1 MDDLP
6 SRLLTR
12 TAALAHRLVTERF
25 AELGARGYHYR
36 LLTTLIDDGPA
47 SQADLGRRTGIH
59 FSDMV
64 AALNE
69 LTDGGYVER
78 RPDPADRRRN
88 TVTVTPL
95 GHARAAALAQRA
107 AEIQEELL
115 APLSA
120 AERGEL
126 VRLLRLVSSAAGE
139 G

>member
-25 AELGARGYHYR
+25 AEIGARGYHYR

-47 SQADLGRRTGIH
+47 SQADLGRRTEIH

-69 LTDGGYVER
+69 LAEDGYVQR

-88 TVTVTPL
+88 IVTVTPQ
-95 GHARAAALAQRA
+95 GRRRARALAERA
-107 AEIQEELL
+107 EQIQDELL

-120 AERGEL
+120 TERGEL
-126 VRLLRLVSSAAGE
+126 VRLLRLVSAGAAPE
-139 G
+139 